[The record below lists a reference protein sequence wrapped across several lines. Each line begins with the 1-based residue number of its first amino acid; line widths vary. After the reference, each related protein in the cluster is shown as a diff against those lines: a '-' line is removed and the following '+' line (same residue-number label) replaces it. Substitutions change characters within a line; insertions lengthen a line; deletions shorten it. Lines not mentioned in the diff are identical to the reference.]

1 MGEMMRD
8 VQRHS
13 CGEKGALSAGD
24 GSSADGVGAVLVS
37 TAIAFVVA
45 AFAVSNGASWTSAV
59 ALYISVGV
67 VTLLMLGFRRAWIVR
82 SEIAEISAHPDICKL
97 TPQLEDRLFADA
109 ERMMSAP
116 PPDRGISLVVGA
128 DVERVLSFQRHLQDV
143 GLSAISC
150 YHFPVASDWLD
161 DFQIDDVSSEIDLVV
176 VDAVNS
182 DVDLISDFVR
192 HLVSVSARLPVVVV
206 VGFPSGVMDRLSGVE
221 DDSRISFVPDS
232 GVALKMSALD
242 VIGERVGGQKTLMQ
256 PRCI

>member
-1 MGEMMRD
+1 MRD

-24 GSSADGVGAVLVS
+24 GSAEGGVGAILVS

-67 VTLLMLGFRRAWIVR
+67 VTLLMLGFRRAWVVR
-82 SEIAEISAHPDICKL
+82 SEIAEISAHPDICQL
-97 TPQLEDRLFADA
+97 TPQLEDRLFSDA

-116 PPDRGISLVVGA
+116 PSDRGISLVVGA
-128 DVERVLSFQRHLQDV
+128 DVERVLSLQRHLQDV
-143 GLSAISC
+143 GLSAMSC

-161 DFQIDDVSSEIDLVV
+161 DFQIDDVTDAVDLVV

-182 DVDLISDFVR
+182 DVDLISEFVR
-192 HLVSVSARLPVVVV
+192 HLVSINIRLPVVVV
-206 VGFPSGVMDRLSGVE
+206 VGFPSGVMDLLSGGG
-221 DDSRISFVPDS
+221 DAGRISFVPDS
-232 GVALKMSALD
+232 GVALKLAALGI
-242 VIGERVGGQKTLMQ
+242 IGDGVFEPEKDIQS
-256 PRCI
+256 RCI

>member
-1 MGEMMRD
+1 MRD

-37 TAIAFVVA
+37 AATAFVVA

-67 VTLLMLGFRRAWIVR
+67 VTLLMLGFRRAWVVR
-82 SEIAEISAHPDICKL
+82 GEIAEIPTHPDICKL

-109 ERMMSAP
+109 ERMMSVA

-143 GLSAISC
+143 GLSAMSC

-161 DFQIDDVSSEIDLVV
+161 DFQSDDVSSEIDLVV

-182 DVDLISDFVR
+182 DADLISEFVQ
-192 HLVSVSARLPVVVV
+192 HLVSVSTRLPVLVV
-206 VGFPSGVMDRLSGVE
+206 VGFPSGVMDRLSGFE
-221 DDSRISFVPDS
+221 DDSHISFVPDS
-232 GVALKMSALD
+232 GVALKISALG
-242 VIGERVGGQKTLMQ
+242 IIAESENHMQ

>member
-1 MGEMMRD
+1 MRD

-13 CGEKGALSAGD
+13 CGKKGALSAGE
-24 GSSADGVGAVLVS
+24 GSSADGVGAVLAS
-37 TAIAFVVA
+37 TAITFVVA

-82 SEIAEISAHPDICKL
+82 SEIAEISAHPDICQL

-109 ERMMSAP
+109 ERMMSAAP
-116 PPDRGISLVVGA
+116 SNRGISLVVGA

-143 GLSAISC
+143 GLSAMSC

-176 VDAVNS
+176 VDTVNS
-182 DVDLISDFVR
+182 DADLISDFVR

-206 VGFPSGVMDRLSGVE
+206 IGFPSGVMDRLSGVE
-221 DDSRISFVPDS
+221 GDGRISFVPDS
-232 GVALKMSALD
+232 GIALKMSALGI
-242 VIGERVGGQKTLMQ
+242 VAERVCEPEVNMQ
-256 PRCI
+256 SIYI